1 MTDSYYSVENLSQGL
16 YKDKG
21 SKFISFAMPV
31 RSVDEVNTALA
42 RYRKEYYDARHICYA
57 YMLGAEREIFRSND
71 DGEPSGT
78 AGKPIL
84 GQINSYNLT
93 NILIVVI
100 RYFGGILLGTSGL
113 IVAYRS
119 AAKNA
124 IDNARI
130 IEHALTKTYKI
141 SFPYDIVSH
150 IMRIVKDCNAQILN
164 TEYQDNTQ
172 ILTIEVQQ
180 AVASA
185 CEEKIDKFS
194 HYGLKRF

>member
-1 MTDSYYSVENLSQGL
+1 MADSYFSVENISQGL

-21 SKFISFAMPV
+21 SKFISFAVPV
-31 RSVDEVNTALA
+31 KSVDEVNTILA
-42 RYRKEYYDARHICYA
+42 HYRKEYYDARHVCYA

-93 NILIVVI
+93 NVLIVVI

-113 IVAYRS
+113 IAAYRN
-119 AAKNA
+119 AAKDA

-130 IEHALTKTYKI
+130 IEHALTKIHKI

-150 IMRIVKDCNAQILN
+150 IMRIIKDCHAQILN

-180 AVASA
+180 AVSTA
-185 CEEKIDKFS
+185 CEEKLDKFS